1 MNIDT
6 LITTTYSN
14 AQVDKS
20 FLDCVYEECGA
31 EQPNITHPVLV
42 FSIYWEEYF
51 FKTFNTLEKQTKL
64 FELYKKCFNGLSYD
78 STLDDFLSNPN
89 YLKMFWTMDYYLN
102 DLFTHNNDESES
114 KKIKFKKND
123 VLHNCFSWFDKEN
136 VDNLF
141 KVFLKHNPNLTA
153 VLTVEE
159 IAKRRLYIKDGLLTM
174 VDGQTVYPNAPFSI

>member
-1 MNIDT
+1 MNI
-6 LITTTYSN
+6 
-14 AQVDKS
+14 
-20 FLDCVYEECGA
+20 
-31 EQPNITHPVLV
+31 
-42 FSIYWEEYF
+42 F

-64 FELYKKCFNGLSYD
+64 FELYKQCFKGLSYN

-114 KKIKFKKND
+114 KKIKFKKDD
-123 VLHNCFSWFDKEN
+123 VLHNRFSWFDKEN

-159 IAKRRLYIKDGLLTM
+159 IAKRRLYIQNGLLTI
-174 VDGQTVYPNAPFSI
+174 VDGQTIYPNAPFSI